1 MKKADRQ
8 INELLI
14 DLEEIRAYRAL
25 QNEPF
30 NFGTGVL
37 FNNSTYETDSYYKE
51 AERATREKIKQLT
64 IKEIADAIDKST
76 KTKEGACN
84 TIDILDPMEQGE
96 CKTSYRRKKE
106 DYEKLKCLKYVKV
119 EEEFG
124 SWNEKRYH
132 ISKREKRSRKR
143 AYKRPRKYRPYI
155 NLTGTD
161 YRRISESWWFVY

>member
-1 MKKADRQ
+1 MKKADRC

-30 NFGTGVL
+30 DFGTGVL
-37 FNNSTYETDSYYKE
+37 FNNSTHETDSYYKE
-51 AERATREKIKQLT
+51 AERATREKIKHLT
-64 IKEIADAIDKST
+64 IKGISDAIGKST
-76 KTKEGACN
+76 KVKEGACHVLD
-84 TIDILDPMEQGE
+84 TLDIVEQGE
-96 CKTSYRRKKE
+96 CKTSHKRKKE
-106 DYEKLKCLKYVKV
+106 DYEKLKCFKYVKV
-119 EEEFG
+119 EEEVG
-124 SWNEKRYH
+124 SWNEKRHH